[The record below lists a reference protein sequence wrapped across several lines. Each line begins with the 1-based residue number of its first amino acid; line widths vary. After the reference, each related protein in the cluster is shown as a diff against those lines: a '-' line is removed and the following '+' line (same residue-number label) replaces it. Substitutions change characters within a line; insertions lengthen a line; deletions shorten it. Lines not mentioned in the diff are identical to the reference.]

1 MRELNTPW
9 SRPALSTG
17 HTRRRTLTRTLTASA
32 ALAGAAALAACG
44 QGQDGNA
51 PSSGPAATGQITFLS
66 RDSGSD
72 LEPYKQGIEQF
83 NAAQPRVKVTHELT
97 TGNFE
102 QKFQTLMAAGTVPEV
117 SYMHSQNVP
126 TFATQGFLAPLDTYT
141 RRDRAALDGLL
152 PAAVD
157 SYRFKNAAYGVP
169 DVATSL
175 VMFVNRA
182 LFTKAGVPIPAEKWA
197 WADFLGA
204 AQKLQNANRAEG
216 AFGAVDYNGGFP
228 RFTVLWQND
237 ADLLSKDRTAV
248 TVDQPAAIE
257 ALQWIADLMHRHQ
270 VHPKPADLQGKSG
283 EAFFL
288 EGKAAMFPVISSR
301 MGTVARGAQFDVEV
315 VHLPQGKRRVT
326 RTACG
331 GTAMPKG
338 SARPDAG
345 WELEKFFATEA
356 FQWLIARAGGII
368 FPAHKKVT
376 ESPELFAGGPFP
388 RSPKITVDA
397 MAYARTEAYTVGYQ
411 DLVAAF
417 NKEVD
422 TVWKGES
429 GVRDAMTR
437 ARAAMDP
444 ILKDALAR

>member
-1 MRELNTPW
+1 
-9 SRPALSTG
+9 
-17 HTRRRTLTRTLTASA
+17 
-32 ALAGAAALAACG
+32 
-44 QGQDGNA
+44 
-51 PSSGPAATGQITFLS
+51 
-66 RDSGSD
+66 
-72 LEPYKQGIEQF
+72 
-83 NAAQPRVKVTHELT
+83 
-97 TGNFE
+97 
-102 QKFQTLMAAGTVPEV
+102 MAAGTVPEV
-117 SYMHSQNVP
+117 SYMHSQNVA
-126 TFATQGFLAPLDTYT
+126 TFATQGFLAPLDTYA

-152 PAAVD
+152 AAAVD
-157 SYRFKNAAYGVP
+157 SYRFKNALYGVP

-175 VMFVNRA
+175 VMFVNRT
-182 LFTKAGVPIPAEKWA
+182 LFTKAGLPLPTEKWT
-197 WADFLGA
+197 WPDFLSA
-204 AQKLQNANRAEG
+204 AQRVQNANRAEG
-216 AFGAVDYNGGFP
+216 AFGVVDYTGGFP
-228 RFTVLWQND
+228 RLTVLWQNS
-237 ADLLSKDRTAV
+237 ADLLSPDRTAV

-257 ALQWIADLMHRHQ
+257 ALQWIADLMLRHQ
-270 VHPKPADLQGKSG
+270 VQPKPADLQGKSG
-283 EAFFL
+283 EVFFL

-301 MGTVARGAQFDVEV
+301 MGTVAKGAQFDVEV
-315 VHLPQGKRRVT
+315 VHLPQGKKRVT

-338 SARPDAG
+338 SAKPDAG
-345 WELEKFFATEA
+345 WEFERFLATEP

-388 RSPKITVDA
+388 RSPKVTVDA

-437 ARAAMDP
+437 ARATMDP
-444 ILKDALAR
+444 ILRDALAR